1 MTLELKLRSKEEARK
16 AVIKQLQTSIY
27 VALLSEVSID
37 EIKDILALICPVDKD
52 GKKVD
57 WGKVKTS

>member
-1 MTLELKLRSKEEARK
+1 MTIELKLRSKEEARK

-52 GKKVD
+52 GNKVD
-57 WGKVKTS
+57 WGKKNNG

>member
-1 MTLELKLRSKEEARK
+1 MTIELKLRSKEEARK

-57 WGKVKTS
+57 WGKAKTS